1 VWLVK
6 IATLLKA
13 GGLAFDVINH
23 PSAQQLTKIVHGGI
37 RRRASAAPGAQ
48 PFPHG
53 RDAHA
58 LVRGRL
64 VEPPRQASV
73 GDLLKHVT
81 PENFEKARQ
90 WHGIIRSFFSTED

>member
-1 VWLVK
+1 MK

-23 PSAQQLTKIVHGGI
+23 PSTQQLTKIVHGGI
-37 RRRASAAPGAQ
+37 RRRANSGQSGQ
-48 PFPHG
+48 PLLRGHE
-53 RDAHA
+53 AHA
-58 LVRGRL
+58 LLRSRL
-64 VEPPRQASV
+64 VEPQRQASM

-90 WHGIIRSFFSTED
+90 WHGIIRSFFNTKE